1 MKTILTWPTVSPACS
16 GVLPS
21 DRDRQWCPTFRQ
33 RQTGAGCGVVV
44 SDSSQLLTAC
54 LTALTL
60 NNMQRCAQSRA
71 TLHTSDGTQNY
82 VFRRGNVSG
91 LGPCHSLTCSRNLS
105 LNAMEYSRNISN
117 IKYNKM
123 ECNIKATGALHRI

>member
-91 LGPCHSLTCSRNLS
+91 LGPCHSLTYL
-105 LNAMEYSRNISN
+105 LF
-117 IKYNKM
+117 
-123 ECNIKATGALHRI
+123 